1 MKAKIDYS
9 GKKVYI
15 GLDVHKKTY
24 ALTAVCE
31 GKVVHKLS
39 MSANAPGLITYLNNN
54 YQGAEIF
61 TAYEAGFS
69 GFGIHHYLEKNG
81 IKNIVVNPAS
91 IEIAARDRVKNDR
104 RDSQKIAEHLAQGR
118 LRSIRIPDSAEED
131 RRQISRGREQV
142 IRHRTSVGNQ
152 IKSRLIYFGLL
163 ESNDNTVMSE
173 VFLKKVEVL
182 ELSAGL
188 RFTLKH
194 LMALW
199 RTLNQ
204 QLKEF
209 DRELERQGKQDQTI
223 TQIYTSVPGLGMISA
238 RTLANELGDMSQ
250 FPHERALFN
259 YIGLTPSEHSSGE
272 SVHRGHISRQGN
284 PLIRKVLTE
293 VAWRVIRQDSALRAD
308 FERISL
314 RLAKKKAIIA
324 VARRLIGRIRACLRK
339 QELFKVSYEPLIK
352 LTA

>member
-1 MKAKIDYS
+1 MKTKIDYS

-31 GKVVHKLS
+31 GKVVHKVS
-39 MSANAPGLITYLNNN
+39 MNASPQGLVTYLNNN

-69 GFGIHHYLEKNG
+69 GFGIHHCLEKNG

-91 IEIAARDRVKNDR
+91 IEIAARDKVKNDR

-118 LRSIRIPDSAEED
+118 LQGIRIPGLVEED

-142 IRHRTSVGNQ
+142 IEHRISVGNQ

-173 VFLKKVEVL
+173 VFLKKVEVM

-194 LMALW
+194 LIALW

-209 DRELERQGKQDQTI
+209 DKELERQGKQDQER
-223 TQIYTSVPGLGMISA
+223 TQIYCSVPGLGTISA
-238 RTLANELGDMSQ
+238 RILANELGDMSQ
-250 FPHERALFN
+250 FPNERALFN
-259 YIGLTPSEHSSGE
+259 YVGLTPSEHSSGE

-293 VAWRVIRQDSALRAD
+293 VSWRVIRQDSALKAD

-314 RLAKKKAIIA
+314 HIGKKRLLSLWPA
-324 VARRLIGRIRACLRK
+324 G
-339 QELFKVSYEPLIK
+339 
-352 LTA
+352 